1 MHRRLRSYLHE
12 TSYTQL
18 GTSFAAVLPMK
29 SPVVTHIENRR
40 LFDAAAGNAQLDER
54 ERNHLH
60 QCELCQSVFY
70 VFINQPVAAK
80 KKGES
85 AA

>member
-1 MHRRLRSYLHE
+1 
-12 TSYTQL
+12 L
-18 GTSFAAVLPMK
+18 GTLFAAALPMK
-29 SPVVTHIENRR
+29 TFVVNHIENRR

-54 ERNHLH
+54 ERSHLH

-70 VFINQPVAAK
+70 VFINQPPAK
-80 KKGES
+80 KKPES

>member
-1 MHRRLRSYLHE
+1 
-12 TSYTQL
+12 L
-18 GTSFAAVLPMK
+18 GTPFAAALTMK
-29 SPVVTHIENRR
+29 SFGVSHIENRR
-40 LFDAAAGNAQLDER
+40 LFDAAAGNAQLDDR

-70 VFINQPVAAK
+70 VFINQPPAK
-80 KKGES
+80 KKPES